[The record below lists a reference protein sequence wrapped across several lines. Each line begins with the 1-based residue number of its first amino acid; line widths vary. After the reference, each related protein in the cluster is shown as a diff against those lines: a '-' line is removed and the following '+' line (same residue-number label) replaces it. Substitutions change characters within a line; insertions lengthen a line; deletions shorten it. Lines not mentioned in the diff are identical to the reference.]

1 VGEGKVN
8 KVLAMVALG
17 AWVVSGCAP
26 RNMVVVLPSPDGH
39 IGQVVVAQGG
49 QETVLDTA
57 YASLESDAQG
67 RLAKTSSSPK
77 EVRQVFG
84 ASLAAQP
91 MRPVS
96 FTLYFVEGSDEL
108 TPESKQE
115 VGQIFAEIGRRPA
128 PELTVIGHTD
138 RVGSVKD
145 NDALSLKRAE
155 RVRNDLIARGI
166 AARDI
171 YAAGRGERE
180 PLVPTADEVP
190 EPRNRRVEIS
200 VR

>member
-1 VGEGKVN
+1 VN
-8 KVLAMVALG
+8 RVPVMVALG
-17 AWVVSGCAP
+17 ALLVSGCAP

-39 IGQVVVAQGG
+39 VGQVVVAEGG

-57 YASLESDAQG
+57 YGSLESDAQG
-67 RLAKTSSSPK
+67 RMLRAHSSP
-77 EVRQVFG
+77 EQVQQVFG

-91 MRPVS
+91 MRPDS
-96 FTLYFVEGSDEL
+96 FTLYFIEGSDEL
-108 TPESKQE
+108 TPESKQQ
-115 VGQIFAEIGRRPA
+115 VSRIFAEIGRRPA
-128 PELTVIGHTD
+128 PEVTVIGHTD

-166 AARDI
+166 PARDI